1 MHTVIHKDCGQIF
14 ALRLRVAALVKTDL
28 VRTPLLAAPND
39 AVYSGAVFQT
49 PGESRLLQIIE
60 AAGWPIWPL
69 ILCSIITLGIIGER
83 FYSLRKDFVAPPG
96 LLPKVV
102 QEYRQKGVSADMLS
116 HLVQTAM
123 LGRIFAAAL
132 KETGSSREI
141 MKESI
146 EEAGRAAA
154 HELERFLTT
163 LGTIATMAPLLGLLG
178 TIIGMIAIFGS
189 QGPTGMANP
198 GQLAHGIS
206 IALYNTAFGLV
217 VAVPAMIFYRHF
229 RAKVDVMLV
238 DMEMQAVK
246 LVEILHGERQ

>member
-1 MHTVIHKDCGQIF
+1 MLH
-14 ALRLRVAALVKTDL
+14 
-28 VRTPLLAAPND
+28 
-39 AVYSGAVFQT
+39 
-49 PGESRLLQIIE
+49 IIE

-69 ILCSIITLGIIGER
+69 IFCSIIALGIIGER
-83 FYSLRKDFVAPPG
+83 FYTLRRDFVAPRD
-96 LLPKVV
+96 LLSRVV
-102 QEYRQKGVSADMLS
+102 QEYRQKGVSSDILNRLA
-116 HLVQTAM
+116 QTAM
-123 LGRIFAAAL
+123 LKEAA
-132 KETGSSREI
+132 SSREI

-206 IALYNTAFGLV
+206 IALYNAAFGII
-217 VAVPAMIFYRHF
+217 VAVPSLVFYRHF
-229 RAKVDVMLV
+229 RARVDSLV
-238 DMEMQAVK
+238 VEMEVQAVK
-246 LVEILHGERQ
+246 LVEIIHGQRQA